1 MQKIVSFRDLQV
13 WQLGMNLV
21 VAVYRATETL
31 PRSELYGLTS
41 QMRRAA
47 VSIPS
52 NIAEGHARR
61 SDGAYLNHLR
71 IALGSQAELLTEI
84 EAAARLNFLNSET
97 ATALVAQVDQVRQVL
112 HGLRRS
118 LEHRREGFI
127 SAVTL
132 GFFLLSA
139 RLLA

>member
-1 MQKIVSFRDLQV
+1 MQKILSFRDLEV

-21 VAVYRATETL
+21 VAIYRATEVL

-52 NIAEGHARR
+52 TIAEGHARR
-61 SDGAYLNHLR
+61 SDGVYLNHLR
-71 IALGSQAELLTEI
+71 IALGSQAELLTQI
-84 EAAARLNFLNSET
+84 EAAARLGYLSSET
-97 ATALVAQVDQVRQVL
+97 TAVLVARVDQLRQVL

-118 LEHRREGFI
+118 LERRRQ
-127 SAVTL
+127 
-132 GFFLLSA
+132 A
-139 RLLA
+139 RGGSRVVSDGDLDHT